1 MLVSIQR
8 NWNSH
13 TLPVRMHDGTATP
26 GHRLAVSYKVK
37 QSQKHVHANALNS
50 VELYLKLPQI
60 ENNPN
65 VLQVV
70 NEY

>member
-13 TLPVRMHDGTATP
+13 TLPIRMHDGTATP

-37 QSQKHVHANALNS
+37 QSHKHVHANAYIQLS
-50 VELYLKLPQI
+50 FI
-60 ENNPN
+60 
-65 VLQVV
+65 
-70 NEY
+70 